1 MKERIHKELADLSAC
16 GNLRSLRHLHKEGRY
31 CTQSSGSGDQNAAML
46 NLSSNDYLGLS
57 SDEALRSEF
66 MSSEEAKTALFT
78 SSSSRLLAGNF
89 PEYDAFEE
97 QLAADYGRS
106 ALVFNCGYHANTG
119 ILPALTND
127 KTLILADKL
136 AHASLID
143 GIRLCSARCI
153 RFRHNDLN
161 QLEQL
166 LDRYSSEYE
175 TIFVVVESIYSMDGD
190 VADLKRLVGL
200 KNRFNLMLY
209 VDEAHGVGV
218 RGAGGLGLAEEC
230 GCLQD
235 VDILVGT
242 LGKALASNGAFVICD
257 TEIREYLINRMRSFI
272 FTTALPPFNIAWS
285 LFVWNKMKGM
295 RSRREH
301 LQRLSSLLS
310 GSIRR
315 ITMATSHAEQ
325 KAASR
330 NNIDTQIVPLL
341 VGENDAAVQLACNL
355 QKKGFFVLPVRPP
368 TVPAGTARLRF
379 SLTADMTVE
388 EIESLIKVLEES
400 LA

>member
-1 MKERIHKELADLSAC
+1 M
-16 GNLRSLRHLHKEGRY
+16 
-31 CTQSSGSGDQNAAML
+31 AML

-57 SDEALRSEF
+57 SDMALRSEF
-66 MSSEEAKTALFT
+66 MDSEEAKAALFT
-78 SSSSRLLAGNF
+78 SSSSRLLTGNF
-89 PEYDAFEE
+89 PEYDSFEK

-119 ILPALTND
+119 ILPALTDD

-143 GIRLCSARCI
+143 GIRLCRARCI
-153 RFRHNDLN
+153 RFRHNDLA

-166 LDRYSSEYE
+166 LERYSPEYE
-175 TIFVVVESIYSMDGD
+175 SIFIVVESIYSMDGD
-190 VADLKRLVGL
+190 VADLRKLVGL
-200 KNRFNLMLY
+200 KRRFGSALPENGSGTKCEIMLY

-218 RGAGGLGLAEEC
+218 RGENGLGLAEEY

-235 VDILVGT
+235 IDILVGT

-257 TEIREYLINRMRSFI
+257 SEIRKYLINRMRPFI

-285 LFVWNKMKGM
+285 LFVWNKMKEM
-295 RSRREH
+295 RIRREH

-310 GSIRR
+310 DGIR
-315 ITMATSHAEQ
+315 
-325 KAASR
+325 KAAKGNR
-330 NNIDTQIVPLL
+330 FAKEDTVNQERINTQIVPLL
-341 VGENDAAVQLACNL
+341 IGENDAAMRLAANL
-355 QKKGFFVLPVRPP
+355 QRKGFFVLPIRPP

-379 SLTADMTVE
+379 SLTADMNTE
-388 EIESLIKVLEES
+388 EIEYLIKALEES